1 MEIQSMQEGGVNIT
15 EANTCGT
22 MNTTRSRGVES
33 TQGQPGWTMASGIK
47 KTKKTES
54 SNGDRE
60 QSWSGGVVLVRTGW
74 DEVGRG
80 STINSRQ
87 GGVFTDSWKALGCQ
101 TGTCQMQL
109 LLWLIDRVC
118 IPPWWETGV
127 TSQCWEGLCQIQ
139 KEKEKL

>member
-1 MEIQSMQEGGVNIT
+1 MD
-15 EANTCGT
+15 
-22 MNTTRSRGVES
+22 SRAVR
-33 TQGQPGWTMASGIK
+33 WYL
-47 KTKKTES
+47 TKKSPLS
-54 SNGDRE
+54 SNGERMW
-60 QSWSGGVVLVRTGW
+60 SRSGGAVLVVMGC

-118 IPPWWETGV
+118 IPP
-127 TSQCWEGLCQIQ
+127 
-139 KEKEKL
+139 